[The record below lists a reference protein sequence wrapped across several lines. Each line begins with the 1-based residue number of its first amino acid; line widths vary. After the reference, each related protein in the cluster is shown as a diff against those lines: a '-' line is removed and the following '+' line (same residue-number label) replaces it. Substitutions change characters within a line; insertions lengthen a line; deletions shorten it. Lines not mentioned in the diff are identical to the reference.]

1 MASDLIAGYVGQTA
15 LKVTEQ
21 VETILHQG
29 GGILFIDEAYGLT
42 NAGKTSGG
50 GDFGKD
56 AVNVLIKAMD
66 IPLIDYALLL
76 AGYPKEMDDLLL
88 NQTRG

>member
-1 MASDLIAGYVGQTA
+1 M
-15 LKVTEQ
+15 
-21 VETILHQG
+21 ETVLNQG

-50 GDFGKD
+50 DFGKD

-66 IPLIDYALLL
+66 DYRDKLCYYGRISKRNEQL
-76 AGYPKEMDDLLL
+76 
-88 NQTRG
+88 RI